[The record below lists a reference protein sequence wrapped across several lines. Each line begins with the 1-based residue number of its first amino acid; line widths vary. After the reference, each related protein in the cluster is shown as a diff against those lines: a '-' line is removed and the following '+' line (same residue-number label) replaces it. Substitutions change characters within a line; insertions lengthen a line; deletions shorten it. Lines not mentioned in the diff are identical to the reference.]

1 MKNRITV
8 EALVHAPIEKV
19 WRYWTEPEH
28 ITQWNAASDDWHSP
42 RAENDLRVGGRFT
55 ARMEARDGSS
65 GFDFGGTYTE
75 VVPHERIAYVM
86 GGEDGR
92 KVEILFQAEGDGVK
106 VTETFDAE
114 EENSLEMQKN
124 GWQAIMDRFKKY
136 VEEK

>member
-42 RAENDLRVGGRFT
+42 RVENDLRVGGRFT
-55 ARMEARDGSS
+55 ARMEAKDGSS

-75 VVPHERIAYVM
+75 VIPHERIAYVM
-86 GGEDGR
+86 NGADER
-92 KVEILFQAEGDGVK
+92 TVEVLFQAEGDGVK
-106 VTETFDAE
+106 VTQTFDAE

-124 GWQAIMDRFKKY
+124 GWQAIMDRFKQY
-136 VEEK
+136 VERG

>member
-42 RAENDLRVGGRFT
+42 RAENDLHVGGRFT

-75 VVPHERIAYVM
+75 VVPHERIVYVM
-86 GGEDGR
+86 DGEDER
-92 KVEILFQAEGDGVK
+92 SVEVLFQAEGDGVK
-106 VTETFDAE
+106 VIETFDAE
-114 EENSLEMQKN
+114 NENSLEMQKN
-124 GWQAIMDRFKKY
+124 GWQAIIDRFKKY

>member
-1 MKNRITV
+1 MNRITV
-8 EALVHAPIEKV
+8 EALVHAPIENV

-42 RAENDLRVGGRFT
+42 RAENDVRVGGKFN

-75 VVPHERIAYVM
+75 VVPHERISYVM
-86 GGEDGR
+86 DDER
-92 KVEILFQAEGDGVK
+92 KVEVLFQIEGDGVK

-114 EENSLEMQKN
+114 EQNSLEMQKN

-136 VEEK
+136 VEQT